1 MHISFWQRCFID
13 SPRLIQNVLILL
25 EIPGM
30 VGWGMKSDADMAI
43 ISIIWRAEKPMSVM
57 LVGKAK
63 SI

>member
-1 MHISFWQRCFID
+1 
-13 SPRLIQNVLILL
+13 
-25 EIPGM
+25 M